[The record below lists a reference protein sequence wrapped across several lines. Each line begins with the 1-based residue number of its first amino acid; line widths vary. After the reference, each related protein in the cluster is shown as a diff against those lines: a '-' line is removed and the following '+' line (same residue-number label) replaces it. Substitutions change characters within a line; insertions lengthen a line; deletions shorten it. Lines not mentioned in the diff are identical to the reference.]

1 MLIKKGQIISF
12 LLAFAILM
20 QYSGSLKIVSAT
32 LMYLLFIG
40 LSFILFIKN
49 DFKISSYSRIYLI
62 SLLAY
67 IFYLLI
73 SLMISPSKDYGSYK
87 FLMTT
92 IFIFVALAV
101 VLNSYYSNF
110 HYSFFFTAVIIV
122 LFIYFNYGSPFELAE
137 EASIFY
143 RLGNE
148 DDKNPIILARGLGFS
163 IITLSFIQS
172 GVKWKTGFKYLVIII
187 AFVYMVFSGSK
198 GPVFSL
204 IIALGYV
211 LWIRQNGKLNYKR
224 IIFIGV
230 FSTFFFSLLI
240 NSNTFENSLVS
251 NRFLDNTGSYDS
263 RLDQYELVLNG
274 IQNFNFFEW
283 FIGKGLG
290 SYAILAYKTD
300 IRIYPHNLT
309 LELLY
314 ETGIIGLLIF
324 FIIVIMP
331 IFKLTKLDKQGRY
344 YLAVLIYYFINAQFT
359 GDLMANALIFVFA
372 AMVIY
377 SLKYSFLNHDSNTNT
392 QKSFDRNS
400 AITAIEYGN

>member
-1 MLIKKGQIISF
+1 
-12 LLAFAILM
+12 M

-172 GVKWKTGFKYLVIII
+172 GVKWKTG
-187 AFVYMVFSGSK
+187 
-198 GPVFSL
+198 
-204 IIALGYV
+204 
-211 LWIRQNGKLNYKR
+211 
-224 IIFIGV
+224 
-230 FSTFFFSLLI
+230 
-240 NSNTFENSLVS
+240 
-251 NRFLDNTGSYDS
+251 
-263 RLDQYELVLNG
+263 
-274 IQNFNFFEW
+274 
-283 FIGKGLG
+283 
-290 SYAILAYKTD
+290 
-300 IRIYPHNLT
+300 
-309 LELLY
+309 
-314 ETGIIGLLIF
+314 
-324 FIIVIMP
+324 
-331 IFKLTKLDKQGRY
+331 
-344 YLAVLIYYFINAQFT
+344 
-359 GDLMANALIFVFA
+359 
-372 AMVIY
+372 
-377 SLKYSFLNHDSNTNT
+377 
-392 QKSFDRNS
+392 
-400 AITAIEYGN
+400 